1 MATLYD
7 IDLLRGLFEYKLN
20 DATIKVKSFYEQIE
34 DAEQLDRFVEEV
46 REMIA
51 LQNQEKSVSNFKAH
65 GIIRQQ
71 SQAEIINIKT
81 NYISPLEYEMRLDLE
96 PIDRDYVLDKVKTL
110 IDNLR
115 GLKFDVILLTNG
127 MVKIIEPNTINTTS
141 DEREIRLGGT
151 SLTSQPNFVSIVGSY
166 NPTNATT
173 SWSSDIDNQ
182 FHNYGTGT
190 PFVTTGVPT
199 GFWFIYNN
207 KLYFR
212 SLTLTSYGPSVYTYG
227 TAQEVGTIQGTYKI
241 SLSFNGIQTN
251 EPYIN
256 NGADRVNI
264 FFSGSATIV
273 QSNVSLG
280 NDIVLTTI
288 QAGKNTGTNYVVE
301 PTEIPAS
308 LSLNDDTFPLYST
321 GYQSIDR
328 NLAISNK
335 INYSFVYDS
344 SNALYN
350 AMYRYARFGKA
361 VGDSTALDPNAIYTI
376 KEYRQSYGVVTIDK
390 IYAKINDIGTSNT
403 NGDVMT
409 ITCGFKVGAY

>member
-34 DAEQLDRFVEEV
+34 DPEQLDRFVEEV

-115 GLKFDVILLTNG
+115 GLKFDVVLLDNG
-127 MVKIIEPNTINTTS
+127 QVKVIES
-141 DEREIRLGGT
+141 AEIDT
-151 SLTSQPNFVSIVGSY
+151 SLDKKKLNKSFLFFTPLSSYDPTLSANNATFASDVLTQFVVT
-166 NPTNATT
+166 TNAT
-173 SWSSDIDNQ
+173 WVL
-182 FHNYGTGT
+182 YM
-190 PFVTTGVPT
+190 
-199 GFWFIYNN
+199 IYNN
-207 KLYFR
+207 RLYSRTYFR
-212 SLTLTSYGPSVYTYG
+212 LGSAPGTVTIG
-227 TAQEVGTIQGTYKI
+227 TAQDLGLIKDTYKI

-273 QSNVSLG
+273 QSKVSLG

-288 QAGKNTGTNYVVE
+288 QAGKDTGTLYTVE

-328 NLAISNK
+328 NLSISNK
-335 INYSFVYDS
+335 INYSFVYDN

>member
-115 GLKFDVILLTNG
+115 GLKFDVVLLDNG
-127 MVKIIEPNTINTTS
+127 QVKVIESAEIDTSLDKKKLNKTFLFFVPLSSYDPTLSAENTT
-141 DEREIRLGGT
+141 
-151 SLTSQPNFVSIVGSY
+151 F
-166 NPTNATT
+166 
-173 SWSSDIDNQ
+173 SSDISTQ
-182 FHNYGTGT
+182 FVIT
-190 PFVTTGVPT
+190 PDVVYVLYM
-199 GFWFIYNN
+199 IYNN
-207 KLYFR
+207 RLYTRTYRKLGFA
-212 SLTLTSYGPSVYTYG
+212 PG
-227 TAQEVGTIQGTYKI
+227 TVTIGAAQDLGLIKDTYKI

-273 QSNVSLG
+273 QSKVSLG
-280 NDIVLTTI
+280 NDIVLTSI
-288 QAGKNTGTNYVVE
+288 QAGKNTGTLYIVE

-328 NLAISNK
+328 NLSISNK

>member
-1 MATLYD
+1 
-7 IDLLRGLFEYKLN
+7 
-20 DATIKVKSFYEQIE
+20 
-34 DAEQLDRFVEEV
+34 
-46 REMIA
+46 
-51 LQNQEKSVSNFKAH
+51 
-65 GIIRQQ
+65 
-71 SQAEIINIKT
+71 
-81 NYISPLEYEMRLDLE
+81 MRLDLE

-115 GLKFDVILLTNG
+115 GLKFDVVLLDNG
-127 MVKIIEPNTINTTS
+127 QVKVIES
-141 DEREIRLGGT
+141 AEIDT
-151 SLTSQPNFVSIVGSY
+151 SLDKKKLNKSFLFFVPLSSY
-166 NPTNATT
+166 DPTLSTNNATF
-173 SWSSDIDNQ
+173 SSDISTQ
-182 FHNYGTGT
+182 FVIT
-190 PFVTTGVPT
+190 PDVVYVLYM
-199 GFWFIYNN
+199 IYNN
-207 KLYFR
+207 RLYTRTYRKLG
-212 SLTLTSYGPSVYTYG
+212 SAPG
-227 TAQEVGTIQGTYKI
+227 TVTIGAAQDLGLIKDTYKI

-273 QSNVSLG
+273 QSKVSLG
-280 NDIVLTTI
+280 NDIVLTSI
-288 QAGKNTGTNYVVE
+288 QAGKNTGTLYIVE

-328 NLAISNK
+328 NLSISNK

>member
-115 GLKFDVILLTNG
+115 GLKFDVVLLDNG
-127 MVKIIEPNTINTTS
+127 QVKVIES
-141 DEREIRLGGT
+141 AEIDT
-151 SLTSQPNFVSIVGSY
+151 SLDKKKLNKTFLFFVPLSSY
-166 NPTNATT
+166 DPTLSTNNATF
-173 SWSSDIDNQ
+173 SSDISTQ
-182 FHNYGTGT
+182 FVIT
-190 PFVTTGVPT
+190 PDVVYVLYM
-199 GFWFIYNN
+199 IYNN
-207 KLYFR
+207 RLYTRTYRKLGFAPG
-212 SLTLTSYGPSVYTYG
+212 TINIG
-227 TAQEVGTIQGTYKI
+227 TAQDLGLIKDTYKI

-273 QSNVSLG
+273 QSKVSLG
-280 NDIVLTTI
+280 NDIVLTSI
-288 QAGKNTGTNYVVE
+288 QAGKNTGTLYIVE

-328 NLAISNK
+328 NLSISNK

>member
-1 MATLYD
+1 
-7 IDLLRGLFEYKLN
+7 
-20 DATIKVKSFYEQIE
+20 
-34 DAEQLDRFVEEV
+34 
-46 REMIA
+46 
-51 LQNQEKSVSNFKAH
+51 
-65 GIIRQQ
+65 
-71 SQAEIINIKT
+71 
-81 NYISPLEYEMRLDLE
+81 
-96 PIDRDYVLDKVKTL
+96 VLDKVKTL

-115 GLKFDVILLTNG
+115 GRKFDVILLTNG

-151 SLTSQPNFVSIVGSY
+151 SMTSQPNFVSIVGSY

-212 SLTLTSYGPSVYTYG
+212 SLTLTSVGPSVYTYGPGEDG

-361 VGDSTALDPNAIYTI
+361 LIFNNTTELYVADANALDPNAIYTI
-376 KEYRQSYGVVTIDK
+376 KEYRNSFGVVTIDK
-390 IYAKINDIGTSNT
+390 IYAKINDVGTSNT

>member
-115 GLKFDVILLTNG
+115 GLKFDVVLLDNG
-127 MVKIIEPNTINTTS
+127 QVKVIES
-141 DEREIRLGGT
+141 AEIDT
-151 SLTSQPNFVSIVGSY
+151 SLDKKKLNKTFLFFVPLSSY
-166 NPTNATT
+166 DPTLSTNNATF
-173 SWSSDIDNQ
+173 SSDISTQ
-182 FHNYGTGT
+182 FVIT
-190 PFVTTGVPT
+190 PDVIYVLYM
-199 GFWFIYNN
+199 IYNN
-207 KLYFR
+207 RLYTRTYRKLG
-212 SLTLTSYGPSVYTYG
+212 SAPGTVTIG
-227 TAQEVGTIQGTYKI
+227 TAQDLGLIKDTYKI

-280 NDIVLTTI
+280 NDIVLTSI
-288 QAGKNTGTNYVVE
+288 QAGKNTGTLYIVE

-335 INYSFVYDS
+335 INYSFVYDN

>member
-115 GLKFDVILLTNG
+115 GLKFDVVLLDNG
-127 MVKIIEPNTINTTS
+127 QVKVIES
-141 DEREIRLGGT
+141 AEIDT
-151 SLTSQPNFVSIVGSY
+151 SLDKKKLNKTFLFFVPLSSY
-166 NPTNATT
+166 DPTLSTNNATF
-173 SWSSDIDNQ
+173 SSDISTQ
-182 FHNYGTGT
+182 FVIT
-190 PFVTTGVPT
+190 PDVVYVLYM
-199 GFWFIYNN
+199 IYNN
-207 KLYFR
+207 RLYTRTYRKLGFA
-212 SLTLTSYGPSVYTYG
+212 PG
-227 TAQEVGTIQGTYKI
+227 TVTIGAAQDLGLIKDTYKI

-273 QSNVSLG
+273 QSKVSLG
-280 NDIVLTTI
+280 NDIVLTSI
-288 QAGKNTGTNYVVE
+288 QAGKNTGTLYIVE

-328 NLAISNK
+328 NLSISNK

>member
-7 IDLLRGLFEYKLN
+7 IDLLRALFEYKLN

-115 GLKFDVILLTNG
+115 GLKFDVVLLDDG
-127 MVKIIEPNTINTTS
+127 QVKVIES
-141 DEREIRLGGT
+141 AEIDT
-151 SLTSQPNFVSIVGSY
+151 SLDKKKLNKSFLFFVPLSSY
-166 NPTNATT
+166 DPTLSANNATF
-173 SWSSDIDNQ
+173 SSDISTQ
-182 FHNYGTGT
+182 FVIT
-190 PFVTTGVPT
+190 PDVIYVLYM
-199 GFWFIYNN
+199 IYNN
-207 KLYFR
+207 RLYTRTYRKLG
-212 SLTLTSYGPSVYTYG
+212 SAPGTVTIG
-227 TAQEVGTIQGTYKI
+227 TAQDLGLIKDTYKI

-280 NDIVLTTI
+280 NDIVLTSI
-288 QAGKNTGTNYVVE
+288 QAGKNTGTLYVVE